1 MNYPGRMVPND
12 PPLLPTPAAVAERER
27 ASTQLSLHYAAGQ
40 ISMTELESRLTRVY
54 QSQSSDDLDDLLADL
69 PMLSTEKL
77 DAGMVAALV
86 PTSAVPARGV
96 LMAFMSGVSRTG
108 SWVVPRELKVFAF
121 MGGAELDLRE
131 AKFAPGVTEID
142 VACVMGGIEILVPRG
157 VRVEVLGGAFMG
169 GFVADAGD
177 AGALDPAQPV
187 LRVSGFVVMGGVDVT
202 VKKPGKRVLA
212 RFEAAV
218 NATRRLM
225 R

>member
-1 MNYPGRMVPND
+1 MNYRGRITPED
-12 PPLLPTPAAVAERER
+12 APYLPTTSAMSERER
-27 ASTQLSLHYAAGQ
+27 ASTRLSLHYAAGH
-40 ISMTELESRLTRVY
+40 INMAELESRLTRVY
-54 QSQSSDDLDDLLADL
+54 QSQSSEDLDDLLADL
-69 PMLSTEKL
+69 PMLSTDKL
-77 DAGMVAALV
+77 DAGVVAGLV
-86 PTSAVPARGV
+86 PASAVPARGV

-177 AGALDPAQPV
+177 TGALDPAQPV
-187 LRVSGFVVMGGVDVT
+187 LRVSGFVVMGGVDVN

>member
-1 MNYPGRMVPND
+1 MSYSGRLSPND
-12 PPLLPTPAAVAERER
+12 PPLLPTTDAVAERER
-27 ASTQLSLHYAAGQ
+27 ASTQLSLHYAAGH
-40 ISMTELESRLTRVY
+40 INMAELESRLTRVY
-54 QSQSSDDLDDLLADL
+54 QSQSSEDLDDLLGGL

-77 DAGMVAALV
+77 DAGMVAPLAPLD
-86 PTSAVPARGV
+86 AVAPRGV

-131 AKFAPGVTEID
+131 AKFGPGVTEID

-157 VRVEVLGGAFMG
+157 VRVEILGGAFMG
-169 GFVADAGD
+169 GFVSDAGD
-177 AGALDPAQPV
+177 ASALDPAQPV
-187 LRVSGFVVMGGVDVT
+187 LRVSGFAVMGGVDVN

>member
-1 MNYPGRMVPND
+1 MTYPGHLASND
-12 PPLLPTPAAVAERER
+12 PPLLPTPSAMVERER

-40 ISMTELESRLTRVY
+40 ITMAELELRLERVY
-54 QSQSSDDLDDLLADL
+54 RSQTSEDLDLLFSDL

-77 DAGMVAALV
+77 DAGMVAPLAPLDSV
-86 PTSAVPARGV
+86 PPRGV
-96 LMAFMSGVSRTG
+96 LVAVMSGVSRTG
-108 SWVVPRELKVFAF
+108 SWVIPRELKVFAF

-169 GFVADAGD
+169 GFVSDAGD
-177 AGALDPAQPV
+177 ASALDPAQPV
-187 LRVSGFVVMGGVDVT
+187 LRVSGFAVMGGVDVN